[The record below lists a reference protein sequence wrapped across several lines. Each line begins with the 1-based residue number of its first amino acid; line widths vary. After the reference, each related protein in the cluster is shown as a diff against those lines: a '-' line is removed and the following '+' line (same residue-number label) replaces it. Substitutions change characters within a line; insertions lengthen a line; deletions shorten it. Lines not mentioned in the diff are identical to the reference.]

1 MSPLSQSLRSTPTPD
16 AARRLALPGVA
27 LVLATAFAA
36 STQTSAR
43 ESPHPAAPTAAAT
56 AGQASRGASDGQ
68 IRHVVVF
75 KYKSTA
81 TPDQI
86 RQVTEAFAAL
96 RTSIP
101 GITAFEHGV
110 NNSPEGKN
118 HGFTH
123 AYVMTFT
130 DAAARDT
137 YLPHPEH
144 RKFGQ
149 LLATLGIVEDVFVVD
164 YVPQS

>member
-1 MSPLSQSLRSTPTPD
+1 MSQPFHHIARSSSRTRALAGLGATLVFS
-16 AARRLALPGVA
+16 AAFVA
-27 LVLATAFAA
+27 G
-36 STQTSAR
+36 SHTSAR
-43 ESPHPAAPTAAAT
+43 EATPSPHAGPDATPASASQAQAA
-56 AGQASRGASDGQ
+56 DGGP

-75 KYKSTA
+75 KYKATA

-130 DAAARDT
+130 DAKARDT